1 MPQYSA
7 ARLGSKP
14 LLQLPVSHRGS
25 HFLRRQVCGLLLR
38 QMMTTPFLML
48 MHPPTRSCL
57 RR

>member
-1 MPQYSA
+1 MPQCSA

-25 HFLRRQVCGLLLR
+25 HFLRRPACGLLLR
-38 QMMTTPFLML
+38 QMRTPPFLML
-48 MHPPTRSCL
+48 MYPRTRSCL